1 MHLCADPNDST
12 SKPTTFTE
20 QSDPHD
26 DPWKVPLS
34 ALVDAYPKDFVL
46 QYLIVP
52 TALHIWLLVRPS

>member
-1 MHLCADPNDST
+1 MEQTDPNDST
-12 SKPTTFTE
+12 SKSTTFTE

-46 QYLIVP
+46 QYIIVP